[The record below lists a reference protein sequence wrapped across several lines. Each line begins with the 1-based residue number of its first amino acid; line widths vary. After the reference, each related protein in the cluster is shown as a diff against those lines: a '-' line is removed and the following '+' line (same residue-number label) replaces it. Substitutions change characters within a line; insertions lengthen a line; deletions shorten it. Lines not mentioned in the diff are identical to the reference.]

1 MMKRKRIA
9 AALAAVA
16 FFGAPFFAPCEPGLR
31 TAEAAYASRDVDRT
45 PYNKNAEVDPYGRG
59 PARPLPAILRERRET
74 VEGVNWKMP
83 WSGFGCFESPGE
95 LERLFS
101 ILGGEAEEE
110 EATALAGESM
120 AIYHSR
126 YVQRMDG
133 VVTSILESHAA
144 YQGGHRGRYG
154 VTGRNFNSR
163 RGEELA
169 LDDVFADTGALPG
182 LIAERLRVDYPGV
195 VFRDALEDWLSEQM
209 AEGRLAWTM
218 FARGATFY
226 FTPRSI
232 VPSADHYDTGT
243 MIYTA
248 TIFFGDAPELFI
260 EPYNFGA
267 AAWSFEVEPF
277 MPVRVPLGDG
287 STAMLQVGG
296 DKIRLGAHEY
306 TEEEALRYR
315 RFTFVSLMDGRRY
328 LYADVAPRDQS
339 LPHELRVYQLSAEG
353 VERLPGSRPFTM
365 WASPPGDEE
374 DRLILP
380 MISPGNFCLCEAVLP
395 GEEPAEPYR
404 WMKIIDVMRADH
416 HQLYEEEMARA
427 RYHVGS
433 DGWPEEGSMGGY

>member
-1 MMKRKRIA
+1 MKTRKMTA

-16 FFGAPFFAPCEPGLR
+16 IFGAPLFAPRTAPLH

-45 PYNKNAEVDPYGRG
+45 PYLSNAEIDPYGRG
-59 PARPLPAILRERRET
+59 AFHPLPAILRERRET
-74 VEGVNWKMP
+74 VETVRWKMP
-83 WSGFGCFESPGE
+83 WSGFGCFHSPGE
-95 LERLFS
+95 MEHLFS
-101 ILGGEAEEE
+101 ILGDEAEEE
-110 EATALAGESM
+110 EAKALAGNSM
-120 AIYHSR
+120 AIYTSR

-133 VVTSILESHAA
+133 LVASILESRAA

-154 VTGRNFNSR
+154 VKGRNFNSR

-169 LDDVFADTGALPG
+169 LDDVFEDTGALPG
-182 LIAERLRVDYPGV
+182 LIAERLRTDYPGV
-195 VFRDALEDWLSEQM
+195 AFRDNLEDWLSEKV
-209 AEGRLAWTM
+209 AEGHLEWTL

-232 VPSADHYDTGT
+232 VPTADTYAAGQ

-248 TIFFGDAPELFI
+248 TIFYSEAPELFI

-267 AAWSFEVEPF
+267 AAWSFEVEQF

-296 DKIRLGAHEY
+296 LKIRLGDHEFI
-306 TEEEALRYR
+306 EEGAMRYQ

-328 LYADVAPRDQS
+328 LYADVAPDDAT
-339 LPHELRVYQLSAEG
+339 LPHELRVYRLSAEG
-353 VERLPGSRPFTM
+353 VERLPGSRPLTM
-365 WASPPGDEE
+365 LASPPGDEE

-380 MISPGNFCLCEAVLP
+380 MISPGNFCLCEAVPP

-404 WMKIIDVMRADH
+404 WMKIIDVIRADH

-433 DGWPEEGSMGGY
+433 DGWPEEGSMAGY